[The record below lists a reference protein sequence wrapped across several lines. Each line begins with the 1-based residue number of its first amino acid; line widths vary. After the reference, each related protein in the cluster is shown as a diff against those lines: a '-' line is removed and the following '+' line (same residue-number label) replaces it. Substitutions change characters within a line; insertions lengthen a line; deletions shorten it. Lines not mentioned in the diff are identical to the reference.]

1 MLVSCLRRKRHKC
14 AVTLSEVLRAFC
26 AKLSQRT
33 CFCAADLCNELQIH
47 HTRKEG
53 NFLPPEN
60 APIEKPK
67 NILEK
72 QSEVRKTSVK
82 MVLIASSCNFL
93 EMYDFMVFGYYAPAI
108 ARAYFP
114 ATNQF
119 VSLMLALAT
128 FGAGFLMRP
137 VGAVVLGGYIDRRGR
152 RSGLLLTL
160 SLMALGTLSI
170 AAMPTF
176 KAVGIVAPLVVIAGR
191 LLQGLSAGASVGGV
205 SVYLAEISTPGK
217 VGFYVSWQSAS
228 QQVAVMLA
236 SLVGIGVGFL
246 LPAKSVEQWGWR
258 IPFLLGC
265 LLIPA
270 LFWMQRAFEETPAF
284 LGRARRPS
292 AMEVFKSVAKSWK
305 IIMLGTLLVILT
317 TVSFYMITAYTPTF
331 GTTVLNLSVR
341 QTLTASLC
349 IGLSNFILL
358 PVMGSLSDRAGRRS
372 QLITAAIVAMI
383 SGYPTMLWLTSQPS
397 FERLLIAELWFS
409 LIYTGYNGAM
419 VVYLTEI
426 MPAEIRTSSF
436 SLAYSLAVAI
446 FGGFT
451 PAICTWLIHL
461 GKNRA
466 APGIWLSLA
475 AVLSLG
481 AITLLLRRGEP
492 MENADSSSVI
502 AQET

>member
-1 MLVSCLRRKRHKC
+1 V
-14 AVTLSEVLRAFC
+14 
-26 AKLSQRT
+26 AKSGTIAEQQGDAR
-33 CFCAADLCNELQIH
+33 
-47 HTRKEG
+47 
-53 NFLPPEN
+53 N
-60 APIEKPK
+60 A
-67 NILEK
+67 
-72 QSEVRKTSVK
+72 SVK
-82 MVLIASSCNFL
+82 MVFIASSCNFL
-93 EMYDFMVFGYYAPAI
+93 EMYDFMVFGYYASAI
-108 ARAYFP
+108 AKAYFP
-114 ATNQF
+114 TTSQF

-137 VGAVVLGGYIDRRGR
+137 IGAIVLGGYIDRYGR

-160 SLMALGTLSI
+160 GLMALGTLSI

-176 KAVGIVAPLVVIAGR
+176 KTVGIIAPLVVIAGR

-205 SVYLAEISTPGK
+205 SVYLAEISTLGK
-217 VGFYVSWQSAS
+217 EGLYVSWQSAS

-246 LPAKSVEQWGWR
+246 LPAKSVDQWGWR

-270 LFWMQRAFEETPAF
+270 LFWMQSALNETPAF
-284 LGRARRPS
+284 LRRTRRPGT
-292 AMEVFKSVAKSWK
+292 MEIFKSVAKSWK
-305 IIMLGTLLVILT
+305 IIALGMLLVILT
-317 TVSFYMITAYTPTF
+317 TVTFYLITAYTPTF
-331 GTTVLNLSVR
+331 GTTVLNLSVN

-358 PVMGSLSDRAGRRS
+358 PVMGALSDRVGRRP
-372 QLITAAIVAMI
+372 QLITAAIVAI
-383 SGYPTMLWLTSQPS
+383 ITGYPTMLWLTSQPS
-397 FERLLIAELWFS
+397 FERLLIAEIWFS
-409 LIYTGYNGAM
+409 LIFTSYNGAM

-451 PAICTWLIHL
+451 PAICTWLIHW

-466 APGIWLSLA
+466 APGVWLSVA

-481 AITLLLRRGEP
+481 AITLLSRRSEP
-492 MENADSSSVI
+492 MKDAGSPSAI

>member
-1 MLVSCLRRKRHKC
+1 M
-14 AVTLSEVLRAFC
+14 
-26 AKLSQRT
+26 AKLGTPAEQPDG
-33 CFCAADLCNELQIH
+33 A
-47 HTRKEG
+47 RK
-53 NFLPPEN
+53 
-60 APIEKPK
+60 A
-67 NILEK
+67 
-72 QSEVRKTSVK
+72 SVK
-82 MVLIASSCNFL
+82 MVLIASGCNFL

-114 ATNQF
+114 TTSQF

-137 VGAVVLGGYIDRRGR
+137 IGAVVLGGYIDRRGR

-160 SLMALGTLSI
+160 GLMALGTLSI

-176 KAVGIVAPLVVIAGR
+176 KSVGVIAPLVVIVGR

-217 VGFYVSWQSAS
+217 EGFYVSWQSAS

-270 LFWMQRAFEETPAF
+270 IFWMQRALDETPVF
-284 LGRARRPS
+284 LRRTRRPDR
-292 AMEVFKSVAKSWK
+292 MEIFRSIAQSWK
-305 IIMLGTLLVILT
+305 IITLGTQLVVLT
-317 TVSFYMITAYTPTF
+317 TVSFYLITAYTPTF
-331 GTTVLNLSVR
+331 GTTVLNLSLS

-358 PVMGSLSDRAGRRS
+358 PVMGSLSDRIGRRP
-372 QLITAAIVAMI
+372 QLITAAIVAII
-383 SGYPTMLWLTSQPS
+383 SGYPAMLWLTSQPS
-397 FERLLIAELWFS
+397 FERLLIAECWFS
-409 LIYTGYNGAM
+409 LIFTAYNGAM

-451 PAICTWLIHL
+451 PAICTWLIHQ

-466 APGIWLSLA
+466 APGIWLSA
-475 AVLSLG
+475 AALLSLG
-481 AITLLLRRGEP
+481 AIGLLSRRGKTTE
-492 MENADSSSVI
+492 DRGSSPVF
-502 AQET
+502 APET